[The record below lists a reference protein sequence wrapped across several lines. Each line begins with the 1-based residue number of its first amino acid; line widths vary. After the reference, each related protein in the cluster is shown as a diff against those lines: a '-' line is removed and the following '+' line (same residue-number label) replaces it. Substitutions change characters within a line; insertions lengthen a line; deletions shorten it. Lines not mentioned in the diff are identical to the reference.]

1 MKLIDRDVNIP
12 LRELVKK
19 LTFRFIFFESFVYNI
34 QTIIQIN
41 SYFIKEEPIMVN
53 FDQWNGF
60 KGRLWK
66 EEINVRDFV
75 QNNYK
80 PYDGDESFLEGPTEA
95 TNKLW
100 GKLQELQKEE
110 RAKGGVLDMETKVV
124 AGLTAYGPG
133 YIDESMKELEKVVG
147 LQTDKPLKRAFMPY
161 GGIKMAEEACKNYGY
176 EPDPELHKI
185 FTEYHKTHNQGVF
198 DAYTPEIRKAR
209 HSHIITGLPDTYG
222 RGRIVGDYR
231 RVALYGIDYL
241 MEEKKKD
248 HANCGCGTMTDDVI
262 RLREEISDQYKAL
275 AGMKKMAES
284 YGYDISQPA
293 KDAKEAVQW
302 LYFGYLAAIKTQN
315 GAAMSVGRVST
326 FLDIYIERDL
336 EAGKITE
343 KEAQE
348 LIDHF
353 VMKCRMVKFARI
365 TSYNEL
371 FSGDPTWATLEVGGT
386 GIDGRSMVTK
396 NDYRFLHTLENMGP
410 SPEPN
415 LTVLY
420 SSRLPENFKKYAAKI
435 SVDTSSIQY
444 ENDDVMKVTWGDD
457 YSICCCVSA
466 TQTGKEMQFFGARAN
481 LAKCLL
487 YAINGGVDEKDGKQV
502 GPAFK
507 PITSEY
513 LDYDEVIE
521 KFDVMM
527 DWLADLYVNTLNLIQ
542 YMHDK
547 YYYEAAEMALIDT
560 DVKRTFATGIAGFSH
575 VVDSLSAIKY
585 AKVKTVRD
593 EEKGIVV
600 DYQIE
605 GDFPK
610 YGNDDDKADDIAV
623 WLLRTF
629 LEKIKKRHTY
639 RNSEPTT
646 SILTI
651 TSNVVYGKYT
661 GTMPDGRKAGTPLSP
676 GANPSYGAE
685 QNGLLASLNS
695 LTKLPYEWALDGIS
709 NTQTMNPDAL
719 GHNEEERVANLVNV
733 MDGYFD
739 QGAHHLNVNVFGKDK
754 LLDAMEHP
762 EKPEYANFTIRVSGY
777 AVKFIDLTKE
787 QQMDVISRTFHDRM

>member
-1 MKLIDRDVNIP
+1 ML
-12 LRELVKK
+12 
-19 LTFRFIFFESFVYNI
+19 
-34 QTIIQIN
+34 Q
-41 SYFIKEEPIMVN
+41 KE
-53 FDQWNGF
+53 QWNGF
-60 KGRLWK
+60 EGRLWK

-100 GKLQELQKEE
+100 GRLQELQKEE
-110 RAKGGVLDMETKVV
+110 RAKGGVLDMETEVV

-133 YIDESMKELEKVVG
+133 YIDESMKDLEKVVG

-161 GGIKMAEEACKNYGY
+161 GGIKMAEESCKNYGY
-176 EPDPELHKI
+176 EPNPELHKI

-198 DAYTPEIRKAR
+198 DAYTPEMRKAR

-336 EAGKITE
+336 EAGKLTE

-502 GPAFK
+502 GPAYK

-585 AKVKTVRD
+585 AKVKAVRD

-787 QQMDVISRTFHDRM
+787 QQLDVISRTFHDRM

>member
-1 MKLIDRDVNIP
+1 
-12 LRELVKK
+12 
-19 LTFRFIFFESFVYNI
+19 
-34 QTIIQIN
+34 
-41 SYFIKEEPIMVN
+41 MVEKT
-53 FDQWNGF
+53 QWAGF

-66 EEINVRDFV
+66 EEINVRDFI
-75 QNNYK
+75 QNNYT
-80 PYDGDESFLEGPTEA
+80 PYDGDESFLAGPTEA

-124 AGLTAYGPG
+124 TGLTAYGPG
-133 YIDESMKELEKVVG
+133 YIDESMKDLEQVVG

-161 GGIKMAEEACKNYGY
+161 GGIKMAEESCENYGY
-176 EPDPELHKI
+176 TPDPELHKI

-198 DAYTPEIRKAR
+198 DAYTPEMRAAR
-209 HSHIITGLPDTYG
+209 RSHIITGLPDTYG

-241 MEEKKKD
+241 IKCKEEDK
-248 HANCGCGTMTDDVI
+248 ANCGCGVMTNDVI
-262 RLREEISDQYKAL
+262 QLREELSDQINAL
-275 AGMKKMAES
+275 KGMKAMAAA
-284 YGYDISQPA
+284 YGYDISEPA
-293 KDAKEAVQW
+293 TTAKEAVQW

-326 FLDIYIERDL
+326 FLDIYINKDL

-343 KEAQE
+343 AEAQE

-420 SSRLPENFKKYAAKI
+420 SSRLPENFKKYAAHI
-435 SVDTSSIQY
+435 SVTTSSIQY

-487 YAINGGVDEKDGKQV
+487 YAINGGVDMKSKVQV
-502 GPAFK
+502 GPAYK
-507 PITSEY
+507 PVTSDVLE
-513 LDYDEVIE
+513 YDEVVA
-521 KFDVMM
+521 KFDKMM
-527 DWLADLYVNTLNLIQ
+527 DWLADLYVNVLNLIH

-585 AKVKTVRD
+585 AKVTVSERDPETGIAMAFKT
-593 EEKGIVV
+593 
-600 DYQIE
+600 E

-610 YGNDDDKADDIAV
+610 YGNDDDRADDIAV
-623 WLLRTF
+623 WLLKSF
-629 LEKIKKRHTY
+629 LDKIKKRHAY

-651 TSNVVYGKYT
+651 TSNVVYGKFT
-661 GTMPDGRKAGTPLSP
+661 GNMPDGRKAGTPLAP

-719 GHNEEERVANLVNV
+719 GHDDSERVNNLVNV

>member
-1 MKLIDRDVNIP
+1 
-12 LRELVKK
+12 
-19 LTFRFIFFESFVYNI
+19 
-34 QTIIQIN
+34 
-41 SYFIKEEPIMVN
+41 MVEKT
-53 FDQWNGF
+53 QWAGF

-66 EEINVRDFV
+66 EEINVRDFI
-75 QNNYK
+75 QNNYT
-80 PYDGDESFLEGPTEA
+80 PYDGDESFLAGPTEA

-124 AGLTAYGPG
+124 TGLTAYGPG
-133 YIDESMKELEKVVG
+133 YIDESMKDLEQVVG
-147 LQTDKPLKRAFMPY
+147 LQTDKQLKRAFMPY
-161 GGIKMAEEACKNYGY
+161 GGIKMAEESCENYGY
-176 EPDPELHKI
+176 TPDPELHKI

-198 DAYTPEIRKAR
+198 DAYTPEMRAAR
-209 HSHIITGLPDTYG
+209 RSHIITGLPDTYG

-241 MEEKKKD
+241 IKCKEEDK
-248 HANCGCGTMTDDVI
+248 ANCGCGVMTNDVI
-262 RLREEISDQYKAL
+262 QLREELSDQINAL
-275 AGMKKMAES
+275 KGMKAMAAA
-284 YGYDISQPA
+284 YGYDISEPA
-293 KDAKEAVQW
+293 TTAKEAVQW

-326 FLDIYIERDL
+326 FLDIYINKDL

-343 KEAQE
+343 AEAQE

-420 SSRLPENFKKYAAKI
+420 SSRLPENFKKYAAHI
-435 SVDTSSIQY
+435 SVTTSSIQY

-487 YAINGGVDEKDGKQV
+487 YAINGGVDMKSKVQV
-502 GPAFK
+502 GPAYK
-507 PITSEY
+507 PVTADVLEY
-513 LDYDEVIE
+513 NEVVA
-521 KFDVMM
+521 KFDKMM
-527 DWLADLYVNTLNLIQ
+527 DWLADLYVNVLNLIH

-585 AKVKTVRD
+585 AKVTVSERDPETGIAMAFKT
-593 EEKGIVV
+593 
-600 DYQIE
+600 E
-605 GDFPK
+605 GEFPK
-610 YGNDDDKADDIAV
+610 YGNDDDRADDIAV
-623 WLLRTF
+623 WLLKSF
-629 LEKIKKRHTY
+629 LDKIKKRHTY

-651 TSNVVYGKYT
+651 TSNVVYGKFT
-661 GTMPDGRKAGTPLSP
+661 GNMPDGRKAGTPLAP

-719 GHNEEERVANLVNV
+719 GHDDSERVNNLVNV

>member
-1 MKLIDRDVNIP
+1 
-12 LRELVKK
+12 
-19 LTFRFIFFESFVYNI
+19 
-34 QTIIQIN
+34 
-41 SYFIKEEPIMVN
+41 MVEKT
-53 FDQWNGF
+53 QWAGF

-66 EEINVRDFV
+66 EEINVRDFI
-75 QNNYK
+75 QNNYT
-80 PYDGDESFLEGPTEA
+80 PYDGDESFLAGPTEA

-124 AGLTAYGPG
+124 TGLTAYGPG
-133 YIDESMKELEKVVG
+133 YIDESMKDLEQVVG

-161 GGIKMAEEACKNYGY
+161 GGIKMAEESCENYGY
-176 EPDPELHKI
+176 TPDPELHKV

-198 DAYTPEIRKAR
+198 DAYTPEMRAAR
-209 HSHIITGLPDTYG
+209 RSHIITGLPDTYG
-222 RGRIVGDYR
+222 RGRIVGYYR

-241 MEEKKKD
+241 IKCKEEDK
-248 HANCGCGTMTDDVI
+248 ANCGCGVMTNDVI
-262 RLREEISDQYKAL
+262 QLREELSDQINAL
-275 AGMKKMAES
+275 KGMKAMAAA
-284 YGYDISQPA
+284 YGYDISEPA
-293 KDAKEAVQW
+293 TTAKEAVQW

-326 FLDIYIERDL
+326 FLDIYINKDL

-343 KEAQE
+343 TEAQE

-420 SSRLPENFKKYAAKI
+420 SSRLPENFKKYAAHI
-435 SVDTSSIQY
+435 SVTTSSIQY

-487 YAINGGVDEKDGKQV
+487 YAINGGVDMKSKVQV
-502 GPAFK
+502 GPAYK
-507 PITSEY
+507 PVTSDVLE
-513 LDYDEVIE
+513 YDEVVAKFE
-521 KFDVMM
+521 KMM
-527 DWLADLYVNTLNLIQ
+527 DWLADLYVNVLNLIH

-585 AKVKTVRD
+585 AKVTVSERDPETGIAMAFKT
-593 EEKGIVV
+593 
-600 DYQIE
+600 E

-610 YGNDDDKADDIAV
+610 YGNDDDRADDIAV
-623 WLLRTF
+623 WLLKSF
-629 LEKIKKRHTY
+629 LDKIKKRHTY

-651 TSNVVYGKYT
+651 TSNVVYGKFT
-661 GTMPDGRKAGTPLSP
+661 GNMPDGRKAGTPLAP

-719 GHNEEERVANLVNV
+719 GHDDSERVNNLVNV